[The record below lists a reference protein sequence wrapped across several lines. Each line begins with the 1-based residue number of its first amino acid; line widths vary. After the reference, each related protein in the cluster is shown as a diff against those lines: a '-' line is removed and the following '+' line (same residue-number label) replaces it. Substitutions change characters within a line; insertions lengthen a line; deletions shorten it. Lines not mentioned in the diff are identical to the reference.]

1 MTVKS
6 NSITSA
12 QKNETFHYIFT
23 SINNIKIMRQELNNN
38 LNMQLKTLI
47 NKINPWLGLT
57 VSLCIIIPSLYNIL
71 DAPLTI
77 TTDHFIF
84 GISLFFFVIFLKE
97 VFDRIVNFEG
107 MD

>member
-1 MTVKS
+1 
-6 NSITSA
+6 
-12 QKNETFHYIFT
+12 
-23 SINNIKIMRQELNNN
+23 MRQELNNN